1 MKQNKNNESTNQE
14 LAVEASSDQMAQ
26 DFKNA
31 VLIVSIVA
39 NLTVFTTWVT
49 LQIA

>member
-1 MKQNKNNESTNQE
+1 MKQNKNNESTNTEQMF
-14 LAVEASSDQMAQ
+14 EATSDQMTQ

-39 NLTVFTTWVT
+39 NLTVFTAWVT
-49 LQIA
+49 VLVA